1 MKPLMCIISVYRPDL
16 VHQAVHALGA
26 LGNLRIFTDRRVGE
40 RRRPDRT
47 QAGRSPANDRRRRN
61 IDSQLRTDGF
71 AVVPG
76 EQDET

>member
-16 VHQAVHALGA
+16 MNQAVHALGA

-40 RRRPDRT
+40 RRRPNGP

-61 IDSQLRTDGF
+61 IDPQLRTDGF
-71 AVVPG
+71 AVVPS
-76 EQDET
+76 DHDDI